1 MCTLSFPRC
10 LTCSLGLQDVQWTVE
25 NSRVARKLARTPH
38 TNQKKKKPGETQH
51 EADTIGI
58 PCTRLATCSD
68 LCPDFL
74 KLKLLNLTT
83 FLFQTSKTKI
93 TKSDL
98 CPNFLDNN
106 E

>member
-1 MCTLSFPRC
+1 
-10 LTCSLGLQDVQWTVE
+10 VE

-38 TNQKKKKPGETQH
+38 ANKKKKKKPGETQQ